1 MYYSNQH
8 QVVSKMKALIKV
20 LVLILIGLGLAQ
32 LIDLSFYLMNQSDT
46 YLFNLG
52 LISFAATFIAFGFWG
67 VYSIKWII
75 EKEDKQNK
83 KEEL

>member
-1 MYYSNQH
+1 
-8 QVVSKMKALIKV
+8 
-20 LVLILIGLGLAQ
+20 
-32 LIDLSFYLMNQSDT
+32 MNQSDT